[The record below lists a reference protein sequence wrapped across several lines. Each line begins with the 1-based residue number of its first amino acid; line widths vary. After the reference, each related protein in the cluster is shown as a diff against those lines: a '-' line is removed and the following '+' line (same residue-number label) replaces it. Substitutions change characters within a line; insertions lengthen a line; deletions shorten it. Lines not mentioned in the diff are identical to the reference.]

1 MGWVPNDK
9 FTRQHRFSVMA
20 LMLTIFLVTSFF
32 AIFGM
37 EISYAIIFGII
48 SGLIV
53 SIIAFQRYNENES

>member
-1 MGWVPNDK
+1 
-9 FTRQHRFSVMA
+9 MA